1 MVFRLVFRLL
11 RSFSTITVLLCAIA
25 LLPEAVHALWPQPRN
40 LQAGSGAL
48 RLDPSFAIHVAV
60 PNAPQDLLD
69 AAERT
74 RSLLLSD
81 QLGRLVVGRGADDLQ
96 TGSFASVL
104 SSLTLTLFNSTSGAP
119 QPIMTEATLPLGSRD
134 EAYSLVVP
142 ADGSGAVLSANST
155 LGLFR
160 GLTTFGQLWYTA
172 SGTVYILGVP
182 VAIQDS
188 PAYVC
193 LSASGCLFLSLS
205 ARLLIFSGVHSRIAG
220 SCLIR
225 PGTSM

>member
-1 MVFRLVFRLL
+1 MAHCLL
-11 RSFSTITVLLCAIA
+11 RTFSITLLLCALG

-40 LQAGSGAL
+40 LRTGTGAL
-48 RLDPSFAIHVAV
+48 RLDASFAIDVAV

-74 RSLLLSD
+74 RASLFSD

-96 TGSFASVL
+96 NGRPANML
-104 SSLTLTLFNSTSGAP
+104 SSLSLSLLGDTSAAL
-119 QPIMTEATLPLGSRD
+119 QSIATEATLPLGSRD

-142 ADGSGAVLSANST
+142 SDGSGAVLSANST

-172 SGTVYILGVP
+172 NGTVYTLDAP
-182 VAIQDS
+182 VIIQDS
-188 PAYVC
+188 PAYVRQFT
-193 LSASGCLFLSLS
+193 LGRSFMEF
-205 ARLLIFSGVHSRIAG
+205 RLN
-220 SCLIR
+220 C
-225 PGTSM
+225 